1 MISVDRPVTYLYN
14 TLHYYESKLR
24 DRPSLKH
31 KLVYAVL
38 GSLCE
43 TRGCWTLSESYQRY
57 NIQTPSSTNTNSM
70 GTNTDVLVT
79 PAAPIWVP
87 DLEYY
92 VMLVKR
98 ITDSILLLIKSCM
111 LFSYIKIINNVIL
124 QYCLSRNYCFLPE
137 FTHFKVN

>member
-1 MISVDRPVTYLYN
+1 
-14 TLHYYESKLR
+14 LHYYESKLR
-24 DRPSLKH
+24 DRPSLKR

-57 NIQTPSSTNTNSM
+57 NIQTPTSTISNSM
-70 GTNTDVLVT
+70 GTSTDVTVT
-79 PAAPIWVP
+79 PSAPIWVP

-98 ITDSILLLIKSCM
+98 ITDSILFFCFQQFWYINSAFSTIFLYSVCMSLIPILL
-111 LFSYIKIINNVIL
+111 
-124 QYCLSRNYCFLPE
+124 
-137 FTHFKVN
+137 

>member
-1 MISVDRPVTYLYN
+1 MYN

-24 DRPSLKH
+24 DRPSLKR

-38 GSLCE
+38 GTLCE
-43 TRGCWTLSESYQRY
+43 TRGCWTLSEAYQRY
-57 NIQTPSSTNTNSM
+57 NIQTPSSANNATM

-98 ITDSILLLIKSCM
+98 FTDSILL
-111 LFSYIKIINNVIL
+111 
-124 QYCLSRNYCFLPE
+124 
-137 FTHFKVN
+137 FKVLNCTLGALLICSNGLKYIVKLNMVFNKIFIV

>member
-1 MISVDRPVTYLYN
+1 MYFIYLQIMSLDRPVTYLYN

-24 DRPSLKH
+24 DRPSLKR

-38 GSLCE
+38 GTLCE
-43 TRGCWTLSESYQRY
+43 TRGCWTLSEAYQRY
-57 NIQTPSSTNTNSM
+57 NIQTPSSTNNTTM

-98 ITDSILLLIKSCM
+98 FTDSILL
-111 LFSYIKIINNVIL
+111 
-124 QYCLSRNYCFLPE
+124 
-137 FTHFKVN
+137 FKV